1 MIRKIQRLSIVYI
14 ILFMR
19 VALDFDILVVGRV
32 ILMRKKKMR
41 TFDLDQQIN
50 F

>member
-14 ILFMR
+14 ILSMT

-32 ILMRKKKMR
+32 ILTRKKKMR
-41 TFDLDQQIN
+41 TFDL
-50 F
+50 